1 MPAIRRFICAT
12 AVSAIF
18 MGGFSQVMEMYAL
31 MVRTAL
37 EAILGRERGMYDED

>member
-1 MPAIRRFICAT
+1 MPAIRLCICVA

-18 MGGFSQVMEMYAL
+18 TGAFSLVMEMYAL

-37 EAILGRERGMYDED
+37 EAILGREIINR